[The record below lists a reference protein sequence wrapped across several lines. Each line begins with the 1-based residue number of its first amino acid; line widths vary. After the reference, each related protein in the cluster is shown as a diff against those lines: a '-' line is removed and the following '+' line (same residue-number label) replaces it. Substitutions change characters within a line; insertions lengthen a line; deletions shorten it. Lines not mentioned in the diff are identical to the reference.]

1 MSFLIFLGIIAIV
14 GFWLVGAYNGLVA
27 LRNKVQEA
35 WSGIDVQLKR
45 RYDLIPNLVNTVK
58 GYASHEAA
66 TLEKV
71 IQARNQAIS
80 VKTGDV
86 QGQAEAETMLS
97 GALRQFFALSESY
110 PDLKANTNFIEL
122 QRSLTQIEDQIQSAR
137 RYYNALVRDNNTKV
151 ESFPTNLIANNFGF
165 VKYEY
170 FEITDDSQRDNVKV
184 QF

>member
-1 MSFLIFLGIIAIV
+1 MWIFLAILV
-14 GFWLVGAYNGLVA
+14 LVGLWLISAYNKLVS
-27 LRNKVQEA
+27 LRNKVEEA

-58 GYASHEAA
+58 GYAAHESD

-80 VKTGDV
+80 VQSGQVADKA
-86 QGQAEAETMLS
+86 QAETVLT

-122 QRSLTQIEDQIQSAR
+122 QRSLTDIEDNIQNSR
-137 RYYNALVRDNNTKV
+137 RYYNALVRDNNTAV

-165 VKYEY
+165 SK
-170 FEITDDSQRDNVKV
+170 FEFFELENSAERSNPQV

>member
-1 MSFLIFLGIIAIV
+1 MWIFLAILVLV
-14 GFWLVGAYNGLVA
+14 GFWLISAYNKLVS

-45 RYDLIPNLVNTVK
+45 RYDLIPNLVSTVK
-58 GYASHEAA
+58 GYAAHESD

-80 VKTGDV
+80 VQSGQVADKA
-86 QGQAEAETMLS
+86 QAETVLT

-110 PDLKANTNFIEL
+110 PDLKANTNFVEL
-122 QRSLTQIEDQIQSAR
+122 QRSLTDIEDNIQNSR
-137 RYYNALVRDNNTKV
+137 RYYNALVRDNNTAV
-151 ESFPTNLIANNFGF
+151 ESFPANLIANNFGF
-165 VKYEY
+165 VK
-170 FEITDDSQRDNVKV
+170 FEFFELENSAERSNPQV